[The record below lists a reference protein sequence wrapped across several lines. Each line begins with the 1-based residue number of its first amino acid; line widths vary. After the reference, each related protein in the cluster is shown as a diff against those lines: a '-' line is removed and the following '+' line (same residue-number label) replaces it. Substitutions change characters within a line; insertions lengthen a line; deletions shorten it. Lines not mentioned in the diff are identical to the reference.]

1 MSMVQDRD
9 DSKWEAYL
17 ALLTEVFSKYG
28 FENSITEW
36 NTDPW
41 SPHDHYIV
49 RREKRKFLGF
59 IPDSKLITVAKI
71 EIEPQFSLGQLNYS
85 KRGSTPKIRIIDNAC
100 VDAVNEFC
108 KKYKKTFG
116 QEWKI
121 E

>member
-1 MSMVQDRD
+1 VTAKKREPKQKNLEQIDTTSAIY
-9 DSKWEAYL
+9 E
-17 ALLTEVFSKYG
+17 G
-28 FENSITEW
+28 F
-36 NTDPW
+36 
-41 SPHDHYIV
+41 
-49 RREKRKFLGF
+49 KGF

-71 EIEPQFSLGQLNYS
+71 EIEPQFSIGQLNYS

-100 VDAVNEFC
+100 VDAVNEFY